1 MILLHE
7 NGKGLQI
14 SIKSKRL
21 DAISKFVFDQPKQMT
36 EIGNLSSGHQIMFS
50 QKTENSDYSYVDGHV
65 ALELDPTE

>member
-21 DAISKFVFDQPKQMT
+21 DTISKFVFDQPKQMT
-36 EIGNLSSGHQIMFS
+36 EIGNLSRKQMT
-50 QKTENSDYSYVDGHV
+50 QMTENW
-65 ALELDPTE
+65 E